1 MALGLNLLVNNKLTK
16 KSNYKCANQMNKV
29 VVNSWHQGELS
40 VQKRAGTAQKM
51 AEIGP
56 KFIREFMPLQHRDF
70 FQSLSMIY
78 IGYSDSKS
86 ETHASLLFGV
96 PGFITSSSETTLQI
110 NTQYSLNDFNNN
122 HLNVGDRIGLL
133 GIEFISKRRNRLN
146 AVITDINQKNIKVKV
161 LQSYGNCP
169 KYIQPKKLLTNP
181 HYDAQSTSSTVSLT
195 QNVRELIINADT
207 FFIASR
213 FDDGQALNNRG
224 VDISHRGGAAGF
236 ISINE
241 KGQLLVPDYVGNG
254 FFNTLGNL
262 LENPIASLL
271 FCDWQQGHAYQ
282 IAVSSEILWSEE
294 YLQSDQV
301 NTQQKTARTLCFT
314 PIKIQK
320 LTNSLAYQVI

>member
-1 MALGLNLLVNNKLTK
+1 MNKL
-16 KSNYKCANQMNKV
+16 

-56 KFIREFMPLQHRDF
+56 KFIREFMPQQHRDF

-86 ETHASLLFGV
+86 ETRASLLFGE

-146 AVITDINQKNIKVKV
+146 VIITDINQKNIQVKV

-169 KYIQPKKLLTNP
+169 KYIQPKILVTNP

-195 QNVRELIINADT
+195 QNIQELIINADA

-224 VDISHRGGAAGF
+224 VDISHRGGVAGF
-236 ISINE
+236 ITINE

-282 IAVSSEILWSEE
+282 ITVSSEILWSEQR
-294 YLQSDQV
+294 LQSIQV

-314 PIKIQK
+314 PIKIEK
-320 LTNSLAYQVI
+320 LTDSLAYRVI

>member
-1 MALGLNLLVNNKLTK
+1 MNKL
-16 KSNYKCANQMNKV
+16 

-56 KFIREFMPLQHRDF
+56 KFIREFMPQQHRDF

-86 ETHASLLFGV
+86 ETRASLLFGE

-146 AVITDINQKNIKVKV
+146 VIITDINQKNIQVKV

-169 KYIQPKKLLTNP
+169 KYIQPKILVTNP

-195 QNVRELIINADT
+195 QNIRELIINADA

-224 VDISHRGGAAGF
+224 GDISHRGGAAGF
-236 ISINE
+236 ITINE

-282 IAVSSEILWSEE
+282 ITVSSEILWSEQN
-294 YLQSDQV
+294 LQSIQV

-314 PIKIQK
+314 PIKIEK
-320 LTNSLAYQVI
+320 LTDSLAYRVI

>member
-1 MALGLNLLVNNKLTK
+1 MNKL
-16 KSNYKCANQMNKV
+16 

-56 KFIREFMPLQHRDF
+56 KFIREFMPQQHRDF

-86 ETHASLLFGV
+86 ETRASLLFGE

-146 AVITDINQKNIKVKV
+146 VIITDINQKNIQVKV

-169 KYIQPKKLLTNP
+169 KYIQPKILVTNP

-195 QNVRELIINADT
+195 QNIQELIINADA

-224 VDISHRGGAAGF
+224 VDISHRGGVAGF
-236 ISINE
+236 ITINE

-282 IAVSSEILWSEE
+282 ITVSSEILWSEQS
-294 YLQSDQV
+294 LQSIQV

-314 PIKIQK
+314 PIKIEK
-320 LTNSLAYQVI
+320 LTDSLAYRVI

>member
-1 MALGLNLLVNNKLTK
+1 MNKL
-16 KSNYKCANQMNKV
+16 

-56 KFIREFMPLQHRDF
+56 KFIREFMPQQHRDF

-86 ETHASLLFGV
+86 ETRASLLFGE

-146 AVITDINQKNIKVKV
+146 VIITDINQKNIQVKV

-169 KYIQPKKLLTNP
+169 KYIQPKILVTNP
-181 HYDAQSTSSTVSLT
+181 HYDTKSTSSTVSLT
-195 QNVRELIINADT
+195 QNIQELIINADA

-224 VDISHRGGAAGF
+224 VDISHRGGVAGF
-236 ISINE
+236 ITINE

-282 IAVSSEILWSEE
+282 ITVSSEILWSEQR
-294 YLQSDQV
+294 LQSIQV

-314 PIKIQK
+314 PIKIEK
-320 LTNSLAYQVI
+320 LTDSLEYRVI

>member
-1 MALGLNLLVNNKLTK
+1 MNKL
-16 KSNYKCANQMNKV
+16 

-56 KFIREFMPLQHRDF
+56 KFIREFMPQQHRDF

-86 ETHASLLFGV
+86 ETRASLLFGE

-122 HLNVGDRIGLL
+122 HLHVGDRIGLL

-146 AVITDINQKNIKVKV
+146 VIITDINQKNIQVKV

-169 KYIQPKKLLTNP
+169 KYIQPKILVTNP
-181 HYDAQSTSSTVSLT
+181 HYDTQSTSSTVSLT
-195 QNVRELIINADT
+195 QNIQELIINADA

-224 VDISHRGGAAGF
+224 VDISHRGGVAGF
-236 ISINE
+236 ITINE

-282 IAVSSEILWSEE
+282 ITVSSEILWSEQS
-294 YLQSDQV
+294 LQSIQV
-301 NTQQKTARTLCFT
+301 NTQQKTARTLFFT
-314 PIKIQK
+314 PIKIEK
-320 LTNSLAYQVI
+320 LTDSLAYRVI

>member
-1 MALGLNLLVNNKLTK
+1 MNKL
-16 KSNYKCANQMNKV
+16 

-56 KFIREFMPLQHRDF
+56 KFIREFMPQQHRDF

-86 ETHASLLFGV
+86 ETRASLLFGE

-146 AVITDINQKNIKVKV
+146 AVITDINQKNIQVKV

-169 KYIQPKKLLTNP
+169 KYIQPKILVTNP

-195 QNVRELIINADT
+195 QNIQELIINADA

-224 VDISHRGGAAGF
+224 VDISHRGGVPGF
-236 ISINE
+236 ITINE

-282 IAVSSEILWSEE
+282 IAVSSEILWSEQS
-294 YLQSDQV
+294 LQSIQV
-301 NTQQKTARTLCFT
+301 NTQKKIARTLCFT
-314 PIKIQK
+314 PIKIEK
-320 LTNSLAYQVI
+320 LTDSLAYRVI

>member
-1 MALGLNLLVNNKLTK
+1 MNKL
-16 KSNYKCANQMNKV
+16 

-56 KFIREFMPLQHRDF
+56 KFIREFMPQQHRDF

-86 ETHASLLFGV
+86 ETRASLLFGE

-122 HLNVGDRIGLL
+122 HLNVGDRVGLL

-146 AVITDINQKNIKVKV
+146 VIITDINQKNIQVKV

-169 KYIQPKKLLTNP
+169 KYIQLKILVTNP
-181 HYDAQSTSSTVSLT
+181 HYDAKSTSSTVSLT
-195 QNVRELIINADT
+195 QNIQELIINADA

-224 VDISHRGGAAGF
+224 VDISHRGGVAGF
-236 ISINE
+236 ITINE

-282 IAVSSEILWSEE
+282 ITVSSEILWSEKN
-294 YLQSDQV
+294 LQSIQV

-314 PIKIQK
+314 PIKIEK
-320 LTNSLAYQVI
+320 LTDSLAYRVI

>member
-1 MALGLNLLVNNKLTK
+1 MNKL
-16 KSNYKCANQMNKV
+16 

-56 KFIREFMPLQHRDF
+56 KFIREFMPQQHRDF
-70 FQSLSMIY
+70 FLSLSMIY

-86 ETHASLLFGV
+86 ETRASLLFGE

-146 AVITDINQKNIKVKV
+146 VIITDINQKNIQVKV

-169 KYIQPKKLLTNP
+169 KYIQPKILVTNP
-181 HYDAQSTSSTVSLT
+181 HYDTQSTSSTVSLT
-195 QNVRELIINADT
+195 QNIQELIINADA

-224 VDISHRGGAAGF
+224 VDISHRGGVAGF
-236 ISINE
+236 ITINE

-282 IAVSSEILWSEE
+282 ITVSSEILWSEQR
-294 YLQSDQV
+294 LQSIQV

-314 PIKIQK
+314 PIKIEK
-320 LTNSLAYQVI
+320 LTDSLAYRVI

>member
-1 MALGLNLLVNNKLTK
+1 MNKL
-16 KSNYKCANQMNKV
+16 

-51 AEIGP
+51 AEVGP
-56 KFIREFMPLQHRDF
+56 KFIREFMPQQHRDF

-86 ETHASLLFGV
+86 ETRASLLFGE

-122 HLNVGDRIGLL
+122 HLNVGDRVGLL

-146 AVITDINQKNIKVKV
+146 VIITDINQKNIQVKV

-169 KYIQPKKLLTNP
+169 KYIQLKILVTNP
-181 HYDAQSTSSTVSLT
+181 HYDAKLTSSTVSLT
-195 QNVRELIINADT
+195 QNIQELIINADA

-224 VDISHRGGAAGF
+224 VDISHRGGVAGF
-236 ISINE
+236 ITINE

-282 IAVSSEILWSEE
+282 ITVSSEILWSEQS
-294 YLQSDQV
+294 LQSIQV

-314 PIKIQK
+314 PIKIEK
-320 LTNSLAYQVI
+320 LTDSLAYRVI

>member
-1 MALGLNLLVNNKLTK
+1 MNKL
-16 KSNYKCANQMNKV
+16 

-56 KFIREFMPLQHRDF
+56 KFIREFMPQQHRDF

-86 ETHASLLFGV
+86 ETRASLLFGE

-146 AVITDINQKNIKVKV
+146 VIITDINQKNIQVKV

-169 KYIQPKKLLTNP
+169 KYIQPKILVTNP

-195 QNVRELIINADT
+195 QNIQELIINADT

-224 VDISHRGGAAGF
+224 VDISHRGGVAGF
-236 ISINE
+236 ITINE

-282 IAVSSEILWSEE
+282 ITVSSEILWSEQS
-294 YLQSDQV
+294 LQSIQV

-314 PIKIQK
+314 PIKIEK
-320 LTNSLAYQVI
+320 LTDSLAYRVI

>member
-1 MALGLNLLVNNKLTK
+1 MNKL
-16 KSNYKCANQMNKV
+16 

-56 KFIREFMPLQHRDF
+56 KFIREFMPQQHRDF

-86 ETHASLLFGV
+86 ETRASLLFGE

-146 AVITDINQKNIKVKV
+146 VIITDINQKNIQVKV

-169 KYIQPKKLLTNP
+169 KYIQPKILVTNP

-195 QNVRELIINADT
+195 QNIQELIINADA

-224 VDISHRGGAAGF
+224 VDISHRGGVAGF
-236 ISINE
+236 IAINE

-282 IAVSSEILWSEE
+282 ITVSSEILWSEQS
-294 YLQSDQV
+294 LQSIQV

-314 PIKIQK
+314 PIKIEK
-320 LTNSLAYQVI
+320 LTDSLAYRVI

>member
-1 MALGLNLLVNNKLTK
+1 MNKL
-16 KSNYKCANQMNKV
+16 

-56 KFIREFMPLQHRDF
+56 KFIREFMPQQHRDF

-86 ETHASLLFGV
+86 ETRASLLFGE

-122 HLNVGDRIGLL
+122 HLNVGDRVGLL

-146 AVITDINQKNIKVKV
+146 VIITDINQKNIQVKV

-169 KYIQPKKLLTNP
+169 KYIQPKILVTNP

-195 QNVRELIINADT
+195 QNIQELIINADA

-224 VDISHRGGAAGF
+224 VDISHRGGVAGF
-236 ISINE
+236 ITINE
-241 KGQLLVPDYVGNG
+241 KGQLLVSDYVGNG

-282 IAVSSEILWSEE
+282 ITVSSEILWSEQR
-294 YLQSDQV
+294 LQSIQV

-314 PIKIQK
+314 PIKIEK
-320 LTNSLAYQVI
+320 LTDSLAYRVI

>member
-1 MALGLNLLVNNKLTK
+1 MNKL
-16 KSNYKCANQMNKV
+16 

-56 KFIREFMPLQHRDF
+56 KFIREFMPQQHRDF

-86 ETHASLLFGV
+86 ETRASLLFGE

-146 AVITDINQKNIKVKV
+146 VIITDINQKNIQVKV

-169 KYIQPKKLLTNP
+169 KYIQPKILVTNP

-195 QNVRELIINADT
+195 QNIQELIINADT

-224 VDISHRGGAAGF
+224 VDISHRGGVAGF
-236 ISINE
+236 IAINE

-282 IAVSSEILWSEE
+282 ITVSSEILWSEQS
-294 YLQSDQV
+294 LQSIQV

-314 PIKIQK
+314 PIKIEK
-320 LTNSLAYQVI
+320 LTDSLAYRVI